1 MTAERQQHATAEEQF
16 RAVDASAPDA
26 RQRFRE
32 LFAHVAEECNLP
44 PLPEVAAR
52 ALALTRD
59 PRTSL
64 PDVARLVADD
74 AAIAARVLR
83 MSRSAVYV
91 GRRRQPRTVE
101 EAISTIGMNAVRRV
115 LVAASAHS
123 VHLTGDEVGQTLW
136 NHALATALAADELAR
151 LAGEPRGGDEF
162 IAGLL
167 HDVGRVVCH
176 LADRTAY
183 AALGHY
189 DEAGEKAHY
198 GASHPVVAAA
208 LVDRWALDM
217 TVVKAIIEHHASPV
231 YPGPG
236 GRLAQADWVA
246 HRIGYGATEG
256 DIPDLDVVE
265 SARVDLDALC
275 ERVAEAFESERA
287 FFS

>member
-1 MTAERQQHATAEEQF
+1 MEAEPQDPTTAEEQF
-16 RAVDASAPDA
+16 RSVAASAPDA

-32 LFAHVAEECNLP
+32 LFAQVAEDCDLP

-74 AAIAARVLR
+74 AAIAARVLK

-91 GRRRQPRTVE
+91 GRRQPPRTVE

-115 LVAASAHS
+115 LVAASAHA
-123 VHLTGDEVGQTLW
+123 VHLTGNEVGQALW

-151 LAGEPRGGDEF
+151 LSGQPSGGEEF

-167 HDVGRVVCH
+167 HDVGRLVCH
-176 LADRTAY
+176 LADRTTY
-183 AALGHY
+183 ATLGHF
-189 DEAGEKAHY
+189 DEAGEKARY

-208 LVDRWALDM
+208 LVDRWGLEM
-217 TVVKAIIEHHASPV
+217 TVVKAIIEHHSSPV

-256 DIPDLDVVE
+256 DIPDLEIVD
-265 SARVDLDALC
+265 SARVDLDALS
-275 ERVAEAFESERA
+275 ERVAEAFEQERA